1 MDSLS
6 WRTCCM
12 RRSSLEGWRY
22 FFQGVLIVLSMSVT
36 LSGRVE
42 TWRETFLSIM
52 ALMLCPA
59 SLSWGANCNCEGQL
73 VSNSHCKLWDL
84 DNFGTLGILINM
96 KISVWLQEMIW
107 SRSLLPMYENPWF
120 WCMPTLVKTLKPTP
134 GSQIM
139 CHPSGFCSYA
149 LLITCS

>member
-1 MDSLS
+1 MDCLS

-22 FFQGVLIVLSMSVT
+22 FF
-36 LSGRVE
+36 SGCPNSIIHVCYSFGKGRNLK
-42 TWRETFLSIM
+42 RNNLCIM

-73 VSNSHCKLWDL
+73 VSNSHRKLWDL
-84 DNFGTLGILINM
+84 DNFRTLGILTNM
-96 KISVWLQEMIW
+96 KISVWLPEMIW

-139 CHPSGFCSYA
+139 CHPSGFCSFF
-149 LLITCS
+149 LFTNI